1 MAGRWPFRDAEVD
14 MVNTEVSSK
23 QRNLPASWAGTSWP
37 SWRWLD
43 EFFHEGEMHQMIK
56 IEECREGDAMVV
68 RAELP
73 GVDPDKDIEVEVI
86 DGALVISAEKTESHE
101 KGDHHFHRS
110 EFRYG
115 SLTRSVP
122 IPTGVDPSMI
132 EATYK
137 DGVLE
142 VRMALPKS
150 SPRDATRRIA
160 VKHA

>member
-1 MAGRWPFRDAEVD
+1 MEVA
-14 MVNTEVSSK
+14 MSNMEASSK
-23 QRNLPASWAGTSWP
+23 RSMPMSLTGASWP

-43 EFFHEGEMHQMIK
+43 DIFRDGEMHQMIK
-56 IEECREGDAMVV
+56 IEQSHEGDSMVI

-73 GVDPDKDIEVEVI
+73 GVDPDKDIDIEVI

-101 KGDHHFHRS
+101 KSEHNFYRS

-122 IPTGVDPSMI
+122 IPSGVDASTI
-132 EATYK
+132 DASYK

-142 VRMALPKS
+142 VRMAMPS
-150 SPRDATRRIA
+150 NASNDARRRIM
-160 VKHA
+160 VKRA

>member
-1 MAGRWPFRDAEVD
+1 MSLV
-14 MVNTEVSSK
+14 
-23 QRNLPASWAGTSWP
+23 GTSWP

-43 EFFHEGEMHQMIK
+43 EFFHDGEMRQMIK
-56 IEECREGDAMVV
+56 IEECREGDEMVV
-68 RAELP
+68 RAEIP

-122 IPTGVDPSMI
+122 MPAGVDASKI
-132 EATYK
+132 DATYK
-137 DGVLE
+137 NGVLE
-142 VRMALPKS
+142 VRMPMPASVAGDTKK
-150 SPRDATRRIA
+150 IM
-160 VKHA
+160 VKHG